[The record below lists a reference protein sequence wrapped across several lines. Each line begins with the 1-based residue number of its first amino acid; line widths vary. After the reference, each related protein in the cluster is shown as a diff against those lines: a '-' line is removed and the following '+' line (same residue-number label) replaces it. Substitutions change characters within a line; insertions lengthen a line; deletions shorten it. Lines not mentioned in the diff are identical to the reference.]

1 MKLIYH
7 ESEFPGFENQCV
19 RAVLSD
25 DITLEL
31 YDATKNYSS
40 TGSAVLTTHIGY
52 LEKSKWYASL
62 LDSGLPLI
70 VDHLWDSDIDTL
82 SSTTDNTLVLRCPNW
97 IWIRE
102 CLFAHSVNYNQIE
115 RNPTQRRTFL
125 MLMNKQR
132 AHRDRVLTDL
142 APVLDSALYSY
153 VERGI
158 DLPNDIRSGQ
168 IFWEYY
174 INPAW
179 YNDTSFSVVVESYM
193 RSDAYFRNPE
203 TPNYRTEVSEKLFKP
218 LAYSHPLIVYG
229 SEGTLRYLHR
239 EGFETFD
246 NLWSESY
253 DLVQNDALRFAEV
266 TQVVLEAVNTHGT
279 TNFDTLTHE
288 KLAHNRARFFDRERA
303 VRMFRL
309 QIETPI
315 REFLE

>member
-7 ESEFPGFENQCV
+7 ESEFPCFDHHCI

-31 YDATKNYSS
+31 YDATKNYTS
-40 TGSAVLTTHIGY
+40 TGSAVLTTHVGY

-62 LDSGLPLI
+62 LEQGLPLI
-70 VDHLWDSDIDTL
+70 VDHLWDSDVDTL
-82 SSTTDNTLVLRCPNW
+82 STVEGNTLTLRCPNW

-102 CLFAHSVNYNQIE
+102 CLFAHSVKYNQIE
-115 RNPTQRRTFL
+115 RTPTQRKTFL
-125 MLMNKQR
+125 MLMNKLR
-132 AHRDRVLTDL
+132 PHRDRALTDL
-142 APVLDSALYSY
+142 STVLDRALYSY

-158 DLPNDIRSGQ
+158 EIPGDTREGQ

-174 INPAW
+174 INPDW

-193 RSDAYFRNPE
+193 RSDAYFRNPV

-239 EGFETFD
+239 EGFETFS
-246 NLWSESY
+246 NLWDESY
-253 DLVQNDALRFAEV
+253 DTVQNDALRFAEV
-266 TQVVLEAVNTHGT
+266 TNVVLGAVNQHGT
-279 TNFDTLTHE
+279 SNFDSLTHE
-288 KLAHNRARFFDRERA
+288 KITHNRARFFDRDLA
-303 VRMFRL
+303 IRMFKE
-309 QIETPI
+309 QIENPV
-315 REFLE
+315 REFLS